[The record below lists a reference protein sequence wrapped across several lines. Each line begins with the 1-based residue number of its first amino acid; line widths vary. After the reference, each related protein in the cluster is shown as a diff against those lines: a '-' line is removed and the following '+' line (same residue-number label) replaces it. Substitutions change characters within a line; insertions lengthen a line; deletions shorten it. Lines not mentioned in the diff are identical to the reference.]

1 MLVLAST
8 NYLLILVLSIV
19 FSSSLLQ
26 LSIDFSNGYYREILI
41 KKNIPVLIDIVL
53 LYFYN
58 FISVEG
64 KNAYFRTLL
73 LTLTHVLLTREPFKV

>member
-1 MLVLAST
+1 M
-8 NYLLILVLSIV
+8 LSIV

-64 KNAYFRTLL
+64 KKSK
-73 LTLTHVLLTREPFKV
+73 TRISELYC